1 MMPPY
6 TVEDLL
12 IFVLFLF
19 CSSNSSPLFVFL
31 CLLPLGLS
39 YSFLR
44 RMDVI

>member
-19 CSSNSSPLFVFL
+19 CSSNFSAPFVFI
-31 CLLPLGLS
+31 CLLPLGLT

-44 RMDVI
+44 RMAVV